1 MSEQWMKAG
10 EIGSDGYLHIEIDG
24 QDCVAH
30 NLAWLYMTGEW
41 PLVKSSI
48 STAINSITPGPIFV
62 SRDIELERSGA
73 RDDTNMDRNMDRD
86 GSDWGYVDSRVSN
99 FNCWRDQP

>member
-24 QDCVAH
+24 QDCLAH

-41 PLVKSSI
+41 P
-48 STAINSITPGPIFV
+48 PGE
-62 SRDIELERSGA
+62 IEHI
-73 RDDTNMDRNMDRD
+73 D
-86 GSDWGYVDSRVSN
+86 GDKLNNAWANLRLK
-99 FNCWRDQP
+99 RH